1 MSAAKWQL
9 KRNDNNA
16 VLTLHAQYIWADEY
30 DWSPIKQSAPVY
42 TLSGAMD
49 IQQGTMLA
57 GRPITLDSAYARL
70 KRSDLALL
78 QAWSAVPELTMTL
91 MHPDG
96 RTFTVMFTATALTDI
111 VDIKNYRPSDK
122 SPSDPMAA
130 NINLMTV

>member
-1 MSAAKWQL
+1 MTTWQL
-9 KRNDNNA
+9 KRHDNNA
-16 VLTLHAQYIWADEY
+16 VLMLHAQYIWADEY
-30 DWSPIKQSAPVY
+30 DWSPIKQSTPVY

-111 VDIKNYRPSDK
+111 VDIKNYRPADK
-122 SPSDPMAA
+122 SPNDQMAA